1 METPPVSDGS
11 GRDRKLLRE
20 ADRLLNEAG
29 WTLKNRKRVNAKG
42 EQLEIEFIR
51 VDAAFD
57 RIIAPFITNLK
68 LLGVEARIR
77 PVDASQ
83 YERRV
88 KSFDFDVAIAR
99 FVMSKSPGIELR
111 NYFSSDVADVDGSRN
126 LAGIKNPVV
135 DDLIN
140 KAMEAETRAEL
151 VAAVKAL
158 DRVLRAYNYWVP
170 HWYKA
175 SHNLAYW
182 DRFSRPAMKPK
193 YARGVLDT
201 WWYDEKK
208 AAALDAR

>member
-1 METPPVSDGS
+1 MANQVELFAGGLFKGLAPDEATAFLRKCTEASYKDGDNLFMEQSDATKLYLIIS
-11 GRDRKLLRE
+11 G
-20 ADRLLNEAG
+20 
-29 WTLKNRKRVNAKG
+29 
-42 EQLEIEFIR
+42 
-51 VDAAFD
+51 
-57 RIIAPFITNLK
+57 
-68 LLGVEARIR
+68 
-77 PVDASQ
+77 
-83 YERRV
+83 
-88 KSFDFDVAIAR
+88 
-99 FVMSKSPGIELR
+99 GIELR

-193 YARGVLDT
+193 FARGVLDT